1 MSKSFQVFYGKLH
14 PFMFEYQTENKFTNN
29 LLDSISY
36 QADFQRFTSNYDYY
50 VKNTVTFN
58 KAFIYNQNQATLPL
72 TLIPKEKN
80 NFYQSTR
87 YPRIGLNSKEILVE
101 NVENTW
107 RFNGFENLYRNNNQP
122 IITYNSNPM
131 YKDIN
136 LLSLSFTSPYIP
148 EKMRN
153 NYFNVRLI
161 NDDKSNYMI
170 NLKYNINQ
178 QTNSNN

>member
-1 MSKSFQVFYGKLH
+1 MYFNVLKSQLNNSTAPKVEIFDLFQFLN
-14 PFMFEYQTENKFTNN
+14 T
-29 LLDSISY
+29 
-36 QADFQRFTSNYDYY
+36 QRVCNPNPIPLQYHFTSYTHTNWY
-50 VKNTVTFN
+50 
-58 KAFIYNQNQATLPL
+58 QNQ
-72 TLIPKEKN
+72 PKSIQKLLNPQLN
-80 NFYQSTR
+80 NIQQFRTQ
-87 YPRIGLNSKEILVE
+87 
-101 NVENTW
+101 
-107 RFNGFENLYRNNNQP
+107 FNQTNNQP
-122 IITYNSNPM
+122 ITSYDSNPM

-178 QTNSNN
+178 QTNSNI